1 MNYETQS
8 SIKQILKNEIRGEH
22 GFRKKKTKGK
32 KKNTIE
38 MNNDL

>member
-22 GFRKKKTKGK
+22 GFRKKNQRKEK
-32 KKNTIE
+32 KHY
-38 MNNDL
+38 

>member
-22 GFRKKKTKGK
+22 GFRKKKNQRKEK
-32 KKNTIE
+32 KHY
-38 MNNDL
+38 

>member
-22 GFRKKKTKGK
+22 GFRKKKTKERK
-32 KKNTIE
+32 KTLLK
-38 MNNDL
+38 